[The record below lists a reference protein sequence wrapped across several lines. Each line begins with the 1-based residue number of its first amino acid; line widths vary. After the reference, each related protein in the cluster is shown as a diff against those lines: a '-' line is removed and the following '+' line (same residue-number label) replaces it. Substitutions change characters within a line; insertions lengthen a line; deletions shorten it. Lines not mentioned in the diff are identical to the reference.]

1 MPIKIE
7 AENRVFPASNK
18 SKSVLDVFVKYM
30 KDGNVSVLSNSPVD
44 EIIRDKNI
52 IEAVK
57 LKNGKNKSAIF
68 VLATGGKSRPD
79 TGSTGDGFLWLKN
92 LGHTII
98 KPNAALVP
106 IAIKIIG
113 LKIVRIKF
121 VRC

>member
-57 LKNGKNKSAIF
+57 LKNGKK
-68 VLATGGKSRPD
+68 
-79 TGSTGDGFLWLKN
+79 
-92 LGHTII
+92 
-98 KPNAALVP
+98 
-106 IAIKIIG
+106 
-113 LKIVRIKF
+113 
-121 VRC
+121 